1 MAGSWFSAIYPVE
14 ERGKIEPALSS
25 QKEMPY
31 VSCSPTQRFSGGR
44 KIARQTPIGPTFQTQ
59 RSAMTPGVAAKK
71 GRHFD
76 PHAFLAAIGEGRK
89 SVLFPRKQG
98 IFAQGD
104 TADAVF
110 YIQTG
115 KVRLSVVSQTGK
127 EATIGILTDGNF
139 FGEGSLAG
147 QPFRMGSATA
157 MTDCAVLRIDKQ
169 AMMEALHREHAFSDL
184 FVRYLLARNIRYE
197 EDLVDQLF
205 NSSEKRLARILL
217 LLAHFGKEG
226 IPETVVP
233 KISQEML
240 AEMIGTTR
248 SRVSFFMNRFK
259 KLGFIHYNDGGLQ
272 VHSSLLN
279 VVLHD

>member
-1 MAGSWFSAIYPVE
+1 MLGQSASRSRE
-14 ERGKIEPALSS
+14 GEH
-25 QKEMPY
+25 
-31 VSCSPTQRFSGGR
+31 PT
-44 KIARQTPIGPTFQTQ
+44 
-59 RSAMTPGVAAKK
+59 MTPKATTKK
-71 GRHFD
+71 KREFD
-76 PHAFLAAIGEGRK
+76 PHAFLATIGEGRK
-89 SVLFPRKQG
+89 SVLFRRKQG

-104 TADAVF
+104 TSDAVF

-115 KVRLSVVSQTGK
+115 KVRLTVVSKTGQ
-127 EATIGILTDGNF
+127 EATIGILSERDF

-147 QPFRMGSATA
+147 QTLRMDSATA
-157 MTDCAVLRIDKQ
+157 MTDCSVLRIDKK
-169 AMMEALHREHAFSDL
+169 AMMETLLREHEFSDL
-184 FVRYLLARNIRYE
+184 FVAYLLTRNIRYE

-226 IPETVVP
+226 KPEPVVP

-248 SRVSFFMNRFK
+248 SRVSFFMNRFR
-259 KLGFIHYNDGGLQ
+259 KLGFIHYNGGLQ

>member
-1 MAGSWFSAIYPVE
+1 VLEALRRYSMLGQSASRSRE
-14 ERGKIEPALSS
+14 GEH
-25 QKEMPY
+25 
-31 VSCSPTQRFSGGR
+31 PT
-44 KIARQTPIGPTFQTQ
+44 
-59 RSAMTPGVAAKK
+59 MTPKATAKK
-71 GRHFD
+71 KREFD
-76 PHAFLAAIGEGRK
+76 PHAFLATIGEGRK
-89 SVLFPRKQG
+89 SVLFRRKQG

-104 TADAVF
+104 TSDAVF

-115 KVRLSVVSQTGK
+115 KVRLTVVSKTGQ
-127 EATIGILTDGNF
+127 EATIGILSERDF

-147 QPFRMGSATA
+147 QTLRMDSATA
-157 MTDCAVLRIDKQ
+157 MTDCSVLRIDKK
-169 AMMEALHREHAFSDL
+169 AMMETLHREHEFSDL
-184 FVRYLLARNIRYE
+184 FVAYLLTRNIRYE

-226 IPETVVP
+226 KPEPVVP

-248 SRVSFFMNRFK
+248 SRVSFFMNRFR
-259 KLGFIHYNDGGLQ
+259 KLGFIHYNGGLQ